1 MTKRSANRRFAA
13 LTSALAAIV
22 AASALAHAVP
32 AGAQGAGTAIDVA
45 LTEEPGDATRGRTIV
60 VDRILSACVLCHA
73 LPGTEVSG
81 NLGPSLA
88 GVGSRLSVGE
98 LRSRLV
104 DSSRYNPD
112 TVMPAYY
119 LTAGLNRVAATY
131 RDKPILSAQ
140 QIEDVVAYLRTLK

>member
-1 MTKRSANRRFAA
+1 MSSARFAVLA
-13 LTSALAAIV
+13 SAFAAIA
-22 AASALAHAVP
+22 AASALAQP
-32 AGAQGAGTAIDVA
+32 SGAPVQGAAINA
-45 LTEEPGDATRGRTIV
+45 PLTEEPGDAARGRTIV
-60 VDRILSACVLCHA
+60 LDRTLSACVLCHDV
-73 LPGTEVSG
+73 PGAESAG

-88 GVGSRLSVGE
+88 GVGSRRSVGE

-104 DSSRYNPD
+104 DSSRYNAD

-119 LTAGLNRVAATY
+119 RTAGLIRVAAAY